1 VTDRPSAPGPGR
13 PGPERAG
20 PPAVNDEQRRWAR
33 SASPRLPEAAWAHAA
48 ASGRLDGVRWVED
61 RVEPEDGA
69 AEPFSVDHDDEGAER
84 FRGLVLED
92 YLPPAQ
98 VDAIRAAD
106 RRGFPSLLHGLK
118 YALAEPAWLVRTRSS
133 LWSPTSPRPLL
144 LRSLIEAYG
153 LGVELHRG
161 EAEVLARL
169 AARVHQWYPQRG
181 HLGYARRLVDA
192 AGLKTSSEDL
202 LHREDSGP
210 LPRTARD
217 EVFAA
222 RAASWWGAR
231 QQPGAHQHLLIRDG
245 LLRCQPTTGPGFALL
260 QEDVLLSWQR
270 PAQPPAASPPGAV
283 QFADGWCSPPPLPS
297 PSPSAAPAPAA
308 PALDGSAL
316 RLLPAWTS
324 LRVAA
329 VENLG

>member
-1 VTDRPSAPGPGR
+1 MSDRGRPPAPSAAPVPADGAQ
-13 PGPERAG
+13 RA
-20 PPAVNDEQRRWAR
+20 WAR
-33 SASPRLPEAAWAHAA
+33 RAAARLPEAAWAHAA
-48 ASGRLDGVRWVED
+48 AAGQLDGVRWVED
-61 RVEPEDGA
+61 RVEAEEGSG
-69 AEPFSVDHDDEGAER
+69 EPFSFGPQDEGAPR

-98 VDAIRAAD
+98 VDAIRAAE
-106 RRGFPSLLHGLK
+106 RRGFPSLLHALK
-118 YALAEPAWLVRTRSS
+118 YALGEPSWLIRTRAS
-133 LWSPTSPRPLL
+133 LWSPTSPRPML
-144 LRSLIEAYG
+144 LRGLIEAYG

-161 EAEVLARL
+161 DPEVLARL

-210 LPRTARD
+210 LPRTARE

-222 RAASWWGAR
+222 RGALWWAAR
-231 QQPGAHQHLLIRDG
+231 QQPGATMHLQLRDG
-245 LLRCQPTTGPGFALL
+245 LLRCQPPSGPGFALL

-270 PAQPPAASPPGAV
+270 PAV
-283 QFADGWCSPPPLPS
+283 
-297 PSPSAAPAPAA
+297 APAPAA
-308 PALDGSAL
+308 PCAPTFADGWWTPPPPARPSPSPAPAAGEPALDGSAL

-329 VENLG
+329 VENVG